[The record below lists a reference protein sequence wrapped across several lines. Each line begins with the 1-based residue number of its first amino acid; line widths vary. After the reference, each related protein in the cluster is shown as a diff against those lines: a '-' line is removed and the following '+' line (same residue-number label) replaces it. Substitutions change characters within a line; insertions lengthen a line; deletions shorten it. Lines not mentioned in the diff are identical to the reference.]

1 MRSKQVSGLAQAR
14 PGPDPGPLPEP
25 GGPGSSPGRRRF
37 PPALP
42 VLTLLV
48 MLGPVVAGLWGTL
61 LPAFG
66 HLPAAGITGPSLD
79 PFRDLFDW
87 AGLPRAM
94 VLSVSTGLI
103 ATAVSLLIVML
114 ITAGWSG
121 TRPFRLLER
130 LLSPLLSVPHA
141 AAAFGLAFLIAPSG
155 WLSRL
160 VSPGLTGWDRPPDL
174 LIVQDTWGLTM
185 TAGLI
190 VKEVPFLLLITLAAL
205 GQADARRSVAISQ
218 ALGYGRLTGWLKTV
232 FPRVYAQIRPPIYVV
247 LAYSMSVVD
256 VAVILGPNT
265 PPPLSVQIVKWMSDP
280 DLAMRLEGAAG
291 ALLQLLLV
299 IGALVFWRLGEMAAR
314 VIGQRWIIAGRR
326 GRFDA
331 VTAQIALGF
340 GTACALAVL
349 MGVVVLTI
357 WSFAGYWGFPDALPD
372 QLTWRNWMRHGPGT
386 MEALGETALIAGTVA
401 LAALILT
408 IGCLEAEYRYGL
420 HISQRGIW
428 LLYLPLLIPQTAFLP
443 GLQTLL
449 LGIGADVGRGPVMA
463 AHLVFVL
470 PYVFLSLADPFRAW
484 DARMGTIAAALRA
497 SPNGVLW
504 RVRLPML
511 LRPILTA
518 LAVGLAVSVGQYLP
532 TLLIGGGRV
541 ATLTTEAVALA
552 SGGDRRA
559 IGVYGLMQTGAA
571 LVPFALALLVPALVW
586 RNRRGLRHG

>member
-1 MRSKQVSGLAQAR
+1 MN
-14 PGPDPGPLPEP
+14 
-25 GGPGSSPGRRRF
+25 RRRF
-37 PPALP
+37 LPILPA
-42 VLTLLV
+42 LTLLA
-48 MLGPVVAGLWGTL
+48 MLGPVIAGLWGTVM
-61 LPAFG
+61 PAFG
-66 HLPAAGITGPSLD
+66 HLPAAGLTGPSLD

-94 VLSVSTGLI
+94 LLSISTGLL
-103 ATAVSLLIVML
+103 ATSISLAIVML
-114 ITAGWSG
+114 VTAGWSG
-121 TRPFRLLER
+121 TRPFRALER

-160 VSPGLTGWDRPPDL
+160 MSPGVTGWDRPPDL

-205 GQADARRSVAISQ
+205 GQADAQRSVTISQ

-265 PPPLSVQIVKWMSDP
+265 PPSLSVQIVKWMSDP

-291 ALLQLLLV
+291 ALLQLALV
-299 IGALVFWRLGEMAAR
+299 IGALVFWRVGEHVVGR
-314 VIGQRWIIAGRR
+314 LGQRWIASGAR
-326 GRFDA
+326 GRLDP
-331 VTAQIALGF
+331 VVAQLVLFAG
-340 GTACALAVL
+340 AASALAVL
-349 MGVVVLTI
+349 LGMVVLAI
-357 WSFAGYWGFPDALPD
+357 WSFAGFWGFPDAFPD
-372 QLTWRNWMRHGPGT
+372 TFTLRNWMRFGPGT
-386 MEALGETALIAGTVA
+386 LEALGETALIAITVA

-420 HISQRGIW
+420 SFSQRAVW

-443 GLQTLL
+443 GLQTLML
-449 LGIGADVGRGPVMA
+449 NLGADVGRLPVMA

-484 DARMGTIAAALRA
+484 DTRMGTIAAALRA

-518 LAVGLAVSVGQYLP
+518 LAVGLAVSVGQYLA

-559 IGVYGLMQTGAA
+559 IAVYGLMQTGAA
-571 LVPFALALLVPALVW
+571 LVPFALALLLPALVW
-586 RNRRGLRHG
+586 RNRKGLQHG

>member
-1 MRSKQVSGLAQAR
+1 MN
-14 PGPDPGPLPEP
+14 
-25 GGPGSSPGRRRF
+25 RRNF
-37 PPALP
+37 LP
-42 VLTLLV
+42 VLPILTLLA

-66 HLPAAGITGPSLD
+66 HLPAAGLTGPSLD
-79 PFRDLFDW
+79 PFRGLFDW
-87 AGLPRAM
+87 AGLPRA
-94 VLSVSTGLI
+94 VFLSVSTGLL
-103 ATAVSLLIVML
+103 ATGISLAIVML

-121 TRPFRLLER
+121 TKPFRALER

-155 WLSRL
+155 WVSRL
-160 VSPGLTGWDRPPDL
+160 LSPVVTGWDRPPDL

-205 GQADARRSVAISQ
+205 GQADAQRSVVISQ

-232 FPRVYAQIRPPIYVV
+232 FPRVYVQIRPPVYVV

-280 DLAMRLEGAAG
+280 DLAMRLGGAAG
-291 ALLQLLLV
+291 ALLQLGLV
-299 IGALVFWRLGEMAAR
+299 IGALIFWRLGEHAVAR
-314 VIGQRWIIAGRR
+314 IGQRWIASGAR
-326 GRFDA
+326 GRFDP
-331 VTAQIALGF
+331 VVAQGALAAG
-340 GTACALAVL
+340 AICALTVL
-349 MGVVVLTI
+349 FGLVVLTI
-357 WSFAGYWGFPDALPD
+357 WSFAGFWGFPDALPD
-372 QLTWRNWMRHGPGT
+372 TFTWRNWMRFGPGT
-386 MEALGETALIAGTVA
+386 LEALGETALIAVTVA
-401 LAALILT
+401 LAALVLT
-408 IGCLEAEYRYGL
+408 IGCLEAEYRFGL
-420 HISQRGIW
+420 SFSARAVW

-443 GLQTLL
+443 GLQTLML
-449 LGIGADVGRGPVMA
+449 SLGADVGRGPVML

-484 DARMGTIAAALRA
+484 DTRMGTIAAALRA

-541 ATLTTEAVALA
+541 ETLTTEAVALA

-571 LVPFALALLVPALVW
+571 LVPFALALLIPALVW
-586 RNRRGLRHG
+586 RNRKGLRHG

>member
-1 MRSKQVSGLAQAR
+1 
-14 PGPDPGPLPEP
+14 
-25 GGPGSSPGRRRF
+25 
-37 PPALP
+37 
-42 VLTLLV
+42 
-48 MLGPVVAGLWGTL
+48 MLGPVAAGLYGTL

-66 HLPAAGITGPSLD
+66 HLPAAGLTGPSLN

-87 AGLPRAM
+87 PGLPRAVM
-94 VLSVSTGLI
+94 LSVTTGVL
-103 ATAVSLLIVML
+103 ATVVSLAIVML

-121 TRPFRLLER
+121 TRAFRALER

-160 VSPGLTGWDRPPDL
+160 ASPGLTGWDRPPDL
-174 LIVQDTWGLTM
+174 LIVQDTWGLSM
-185 TAGLI
+185 AAGLI

-205 GQADARRSVAISQ
+205 GQADAQRSVAVAQ
-218 ALGYGRLTGWLKTV
+218 ALGYGRLTGWLKAV

-247 LAYSMSVVD
+247 LAYAMSVVD
-256 VAVILGPNT
+256 IAVILGPNT

-291 ALLQLLLV
+291 ALLQLGLV
-299 IGALVFWRLGEMAAR
+299 VGALAFWRLCEWVVGRLGE
-314 VIGQRWIIAGRR
+314 RWIMAGAR
-326 GRFDA
+326 GRADPIVA
-331 VTAQIALGF
+331 GLALGA
-340 GTACALAVL
+340 GAASALAVL
-349 MGVVVLTI
+349 LGLAVLTI
-357 WSFAGYWGFPDALPD
+357 WSFAGFWGFPDALPD
-372 QLTWRNWMRHGPGT
+372 GLTTRNWARFGPGT
-386 MEALGETALIAGTVA
+386 LEALAETAIIAVTAALIA
-401 LAALILT
+401 LLLT
-408 IGCLEAEYRYGL
+408 IGCLEAEFRYRL
-420 HISQRGIW
+420 SFSRRAVW
-428 LLYLPLLIPQTAFLP
+428 LLYLPLLIPQIAFLP
-443 GLQTLL
+443 GLQTLML
-449 LGIGADVGRGPVMA
+449 TAGADVGRGPVII

-484 DARMGTIAAALRA
+484 DTRMGTIAAALGA
-497 SPNGVLW
+497 SANGVLW

-541 ATLTTEAVALA
+541 ETLTTEAVALT

-559 IGVYGLMQTGAA
+559 IAVYGLMQTGAA
-571 LVPFALALLVPALVW
+571 LIPFAMALLLPALVW

>member
-1 MRSKQVSGLAQAR
+1 MRTNRFL
-14 PGPDPGPLPEP
+14 PLL
-25 GGPGSSPGRRRF
+25 
-37 PPALP
+37 PA
-42 VLTLLV
+42 LTLLA
-48 MLGPVVAGLWGTL
+48 MLGPVAAGLWWTI

-66 HLPAAGITGPSLD
+66 HLPAAGQTGPSLD

-87 AGLPRAM
+87 GGLPSA
-94 VLSVSTGLI
+94 VFLSLTTGLL
-103 ATAVSLLIVML
+103 ATAISLAIVVL
-114 ITAGWSG
+114 VTAGWSG
-121 TRPFRLLER
+121 TRPFRNLER

-160 VSPGLTGWDRPPDL
+160 ASPTLTGWERPPDL
-174 LIVQDTWGLTM
+174 LIVQDTWGLSM
-185 TAGLI
+185 AAGLI

-205 GQADARRSVAISQ
+205 GQADAKRSVAVAQ
-218 ALGYGRLTGWLKTV
+218 ALGYGRVTGWLKTV
-232 FPRVYAQIRPPIYVV
+232 FPRVYAQIRPPVYVV
-247 LAYSMSVVD
+247 LAYSMTVVD

-291 ALLQLLLV
+291 ALLQLALV
-299 IGALVFWRLGEMAAR
+299 VGALCFWRLGESVVAALGRRWIAAGYRGRLDPVVAR
-314 VIGQRWIIAGRR
+314 VALAAGC
-326 GRFDA
+326 GS
-331 VTAQIALGF
+331 
-340 GTACALAVL
+340 ALAVL
-349 MGVVVLTI
+349 IGLAVLAI
-357 WSFAGYWGFPDALPD
+357 WSFAGFWGFPDALPD
-372 QLTWRNWMRHGPGT
+372 GFTTRNWMRFGPGT
-386 MEALGETALIAGTVA
+386 LEALQETAIIALTAG
-401 LAALILT
+401 LLALILT

-420 HISQRGIW
+420 SFSRRAVW
-428 LLYLPLLIPQTAFLP
+428 LLYLPLLIPQIAFLP
-443 GLQTLL
+443 GLQTLML
-449 LGIGADVGRGPVMA
+449 NLGADVGRKPVII

-484 DARMGTIAAALRA
+484 DRRMGTIAAALGA
-497 SPNGVLW
+497 SANGVLW

-559 IGVYGLMQTGAA
+559 IAVYGLMQTGAA
-571 LVPFALALLVPALVW
+571 LIPFALALLIPALAW
-586 RNRRGLRHG
+586 RNRQGLRHG

>member
-1 MRSKQVSGLAQAR
+1 MN
-14 PGPDPGPLPEP
+14 
-25 GGPGSSPGRRRF
+25 RRRF
-37 PPALP
+37 LP
-42 VLTLLV
+42 VLPILTLLA
-48 MLGPVVAGLWGTL
+48 MLGPVAAGLWGTV

-66 HLPAAGITGPSLD
+66 HLPAAGLTGPSLD

-94 VLSVSTGLI
+94 MLSLSTGLL
-103 ATAVSLLIVML
+103 ATGISLAIVVL
-114 ITAGWSG
+114 VTAGWSG
-121 TRPFRLLER
+121 TRPFRALER

-160 VSPGLTGWDRPPDL
+160 LSPVLTGWERPPDL
-174 LIVQDTWGLTM
+174 LIVQDSWGLTM

-190 VKEVPFLLLITLAAL
+190 IKEVPFLLLITLAAL
-205 GQADARRSVAISQ
+205 GQADAQRSVTIAQ
-218 ALGYGRLTGWLKTV
+218 ALGYGRVTGWLKTV

-265 PPPLSVQIVKWMSDP
+265 PPSLSVQIVKWMSDP

-291 ALLQLLLV
+291 ALLQLGLV
-299 IGALVFWRLGEMAAR
+299 VSALIFWRLGEVVVAHLGR
-314 VIGQRWIIAGRR
+314 RWIAKGSR
-326 GRFDA
+326 GRFDPIVA
-331 VTAQIALGF
+331 KGALFAG
-340 GTACALAVL
+340 GLSAMAVL
-349 MGVVVLTI
+349 LGLVVLTI
-357 WSFAGYWGFPDALPD
+357 WSFAGFWGFPDAFPD
-372 QLTWRNWMRHGPGT
+372 GWTLRNWMRFGPGT
-386 MEALGETALIAGTVA
+386 LEALGETALIACTVA
-401 LAALILT
+401 SVALILT

-420 HISQRGIW
+420 SFSQRAVW

-443 GLQTLL
+443 GLQTLML
-449 LGIGADVGRGPVMA
+449 SIGADVGRLPVML

-484 DARMGTIAAALRA
+484 DTRMGTIATALRA
-497 SPNGVLW
+497 SPDGVLW

-559 IGVYGLMQTGAA
+559 IAVYGLMQTGAA
-571 LVPFALALLVPALVW
+571 LVPFALALLLPALVW

>member
-1 MRSKQVSGLAQAR
+1 MNS
-14 PGPDPGPLPEP
+14 
-25 GGPGSSPGRRRF
+25 RRF
-37 PPALP
+37 LPLLPA
-42 VLTLLV
+42 LTLLA

-61 LPAFG
+61 MPAFG
-66 HLPAAGITGPSLD
+66 HLPAAGLTGPSLD

-94 VLSVSTGLI
+94 LLSVSTGLL
-103 ATAVSLLIVML
+103 ATSISLLIVML
-114 ITAGWSG
+114 VTAGWSG
-121 TRPFRLLER
+121 TRPFRVLER

-160 VSPGLTGWDRPPDL
+160 LSPGVTGWDRPPDL

-205 GQADARRSVAISQ
+205 GQADAKRSVTVAQ
-218 ALGYGRLTGWLKTV
+218 ALGYGRVTGWLKTV

-265 PPPLSVQIVKWMSDP
+265 PPSLSVQIVKLMSDP
-280 DLAMRLEGAAG
+280 DLAMRLEGAAA
-291 ALLQLLLV
+291 ALVQLGLV
-299 IGALVFWRLGEMAAR
+299 IGALVFWRLGE
-314 VIGQRWIIAGRR
+314 VVAGRLGRRWVASGAR
-326 GRFDA
+326 GRFDPVVA
-331 VTAQIALGF
+331 EVALLAGV
-340 GTACALAVL
+340 ASALAVL
-349 MGVVVLTI
+349 LGLVVLTI
-357 WSFAGYWGFPDALPD
+357 WSFAGFWGFPDALPD
-372 QLTWRNWMRHGPGT
+372 QFTWRNWMRFGPGT
-386 MEALGETALIAGTVA
+386 LEALGETALIAVTVA
-401 LAALILT
+401 MVALILT

-420 HISQRGIW
+420 SFSARAVW

-443 GLQTLL
+443 GLQTLML
-449 LGIGADVGRGPVMA
+449 NVGADVGRLPVML

-484 DARMGTIAAALRA
+484 DTRMGTIATALRA

-518 LAVGLAVSVGQYLP
+518 LAVGLAVSVGQYLA

-552 SGGDRRA
+552 SGSDRRA

-571 LVPFALALLVPALVW
+571 LVPFTLALLIPALVW
-586 RNRRGLRHG
+586 RNRKGLRHG